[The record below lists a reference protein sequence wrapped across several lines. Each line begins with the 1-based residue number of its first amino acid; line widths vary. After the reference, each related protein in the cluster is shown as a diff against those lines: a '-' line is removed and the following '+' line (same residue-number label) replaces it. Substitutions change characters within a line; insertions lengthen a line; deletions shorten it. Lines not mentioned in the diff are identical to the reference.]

1 MPLKRQQNQ
10 QPNKTFLLM
19 EKLQDKHSRRSFLKV
34 SSVTGGGMMIG
45 FSWLASLIPN
55 EALATEAMSNDWI
68 EITGFIKITPDNQ
81 VKIYCP
87 NPEFGTNVMTSLPMM
102 IAEELEADWK
112 AIIVEQGNYDTPRFK
127 SQFTGGSQ
135 GMAMA
140 WVPLRTAGATA
151 REMLKQAAA
160 NEWNVPIT
168 ELTVSNGVI
177 SHLKSGKT
185 ANFGALATAAAQL
198 PKPEKVVLKKNAD
211 FSLIGTP
218 QKNKV
223 GKNIVSGKSMFTMDY
238 HQEGMLIAMIIH
250 PPAFGMQLKSFDAT
264 DAKKMPGIKDVFDI
278 QVYKNGYVKGGFDTR
293 AFNKLVVVVGNS
305 TWEVLNA
312 KKKVVAQWEPIATT
326 KEMVNAW
333 GSKKEETTPA
343 GLEST
348 EEHLKQMYALQKI
361 QGKILRKDGD
371 PEGAFAKASKVIERT
386 YSAPFL
392 SHNPMEPISC
402 FAHITDEKAFFV
414 APIQIPDM
422 MKQNI
427 LTNLDITADKLEMK
441 LARMGGG
448 FGRRAYGH
456 YIIEAGLISKK
467 IKAPVKLIYTREDD
481 MTNGVY
487 RPTYMVT
494 YKAALDANNNVTA
507 LHIKGG
513 GIPESAIHE
522 NRFPAGVFENYVAEE
537 WEIPSNI
544 TIGAFRAPGSNFI
557 ASAEQSFLDELA
569 ESIGK
574 DPIDYRIELLKKAKA
589 NPVGK
594 RNDYDADRYIGVLEL
609 VKEKSNWTKTN
620 SKNGRRGVAA
630 YFCHNSYAAHVV
642 DVSIKNGQPVVE
654 NVVSVL
660 DCGFV
665 VNPEGAKNMVE
676 GAVVDGIGNALFGG
690 MRFEKGVPIQKN
702 LNQYR
707 IIRHKEAPKKI
718 EVHFVQNNF
727 NPTGLGEPPFPPVF
741 AALAN
746 ALYKATGKRLYN
758 QPFIQ
763 DINKG

>member
-1 MPLKRQQNQ
+1 MENSTNNQ
-10 QPNKTFLLM
+10 
-19 EKLQDKHSRRSFLKV
+19 SRRSFLKV
-34 SSVTGGGMMIG
+34 TSLTGGGMMIG
-45 FSWLASLIPN
+45 FSWLSNLIPN
-55 EALATEAMSNDWI
+55 EALASAATAKDWV
-68 EITGFIKITPDNQ
+68 ELTGFIKITPDNE
-81 VKIYCP
+81 VKIFCP

-102 IAEELEADWK
+102 VNEELEADWSK
-112 AIIVEQGNYDTPRFK
+112 VIVEMGDYDTPRFK
-127 SQFTGGSQ
+127 TQFTGGSR

-140 WVPLRTAGATA
+140 WTPLRTAGATA
-151 REMLKQAAA
+151 RMMLMQAAA
-160 NEWNVPIT
+160 NQWNVPVA
-168 ELTVSNGVI
+168 ELSVSKGNVI
-177 SHLKSGKT
+177 HKASNRT
-185 ANFGALATAAAQL
+185 IAYGALATAAAAL
-198 PKPEKVVLKKNAD
+198 PKPEKVELKKLKD

-223 GKNIVSGKSMFTMDY
+223 GKDIVSGHSLFTMDY
-238 HQEGMLIAMIIH
+238 KHEGMLIAMIIH
-250 PPAFGMQLKSFDAT
+250 PPAFGMTLKSFDAS
-264 DAKKMPGIKDVFDI
+264 DALKMPGIKSVFDI
-278 QVYKNGYVKGGFDTR
+278 QVYKDGYKRAGFDTR

-305 TWEVLNA
+305 TWEVMNA
-312 KKKVVAQWEPIATT
+312 KKKVNVQWVPIETT
-326 KEMVNAW
+326 KETVAAW
-333 GSKKEETTPA
+333 GGSREEIVPA

-348 EEHLKQMYALQKI
+348 DEHMKQMYAMQKSAA
-361 QGKILRKDGD
+361 KVLRKDGD
-371 PEGAFAKASKVIERT
+371 PETAFAKAAKVLERT

-427 LTNLDITADKLEMK
+427 VANLGILGEKIEMK

-456 YIIEAGLISKK
+456 YIVEAGLISQK

-481 MTNGVY
+481 MTNGIY

-494 YKAALDANNNVTA
+494 YKAAIDANNNVTA
-507 LHIKGG
+507 IHIKGG
-513 GIPESAIHE
+513 GIPEGAVHE
-522 NRFPAGVFENYVAEE
+522 NRFPAGAFDNYLAEG
-537 WEIPSNI
+537 WSIPSNI

-557 ASAEQSFLDELA
+557 ASAEQTFLDELA
-569 ESIGK
+569 ETIGK
-574 DPIDYRIELLKKAKA
+574 DPLDYRIELFKKAKA

-594 RNDYDADRYIGVLEL
+594 RNDYDADRFIAVLEL
-609 VKEKSNWTKTN
+609 LKEKSNWSSN
-620 SKNGRRGVAA
+620 SKNARRGVAA
-630 YFCHNSYAAHVV
+630 YFCHSSYAAHVV
-642 DVSIKNGQPVVE
+642 DVTMKDGQPVVDK
-654 NVVSVL
+654 VVTAM

-676 GAVVDGIGNALFGG
+676 GAVVDGIGNALYGG
-690 MRFEKGVPIQKN
+690 MHFEKGVPTQKN

-718 EVHFVQNNF
+718 EVHFVNN
-727 NPTGLGEPPFPPVF
+727 NIDPTGLGEPPFPPVF

-758 QPFIQ
+758 QPYL
-763 DINKG
+763 KELTKS